1 MIARPFPSSSASR
14 PPSRPGADLRPVG
27 EPPVASRLGF
37 LLRMGSLEVR
47 LPDGSR
53 RLLRGSSPGPAAE
66 IAVHRPG
73 LAGRLLRRGA
83 IGLPEAYMDGDFDSP
98 DLPTFLELMT
108 SNVEAWL
115 GTPAGRLREPA
126 ARAWDRVRRPAAGAV
141 RSMREHYDLGNEFY
155 ALWLDDSMTYS
166 SAVFADSDE
175 TLEAAQARK
184 HRLLAEDAQLR
195 PGNHV
200 LETGTGWGS
209 FAVYAAREHGCRVT
223 TITIAREQAEFARRA
238 AQQAGVA
245 DRVEVLLQDYR
256 EITGTFDRAVS
267 VEMIESIDERRWPG
281 YLRTVARAL
290 RPGGRFAL
298 QSITMAERHWPN
310 HRRHDDF
317 VMAYIF
323 PGGRVPAVSVLRRL
337 TARAGFRWESDREI
351 GSSYAL
357 TLAEWNRRFAAAADQ
372 VQALGFD
379 RRFRRMWTYYLSYC
393 EAGFRTGWV
402 GDKQVALVRT

>member
-1 MIARPFPSSSASR
+1 VSARPEPAPVPARPPASR
-14 PPSRPGADLRPVG
+14 VRLIPLPGRETV
-27 EPPVASRLGF
+27 ESRLGF
-37 LLRMGSLEVR
+37 LLRKGSLEVT
-47 LPDGSR
+47 LPNGER
-53 RLLRGSSPGPAAE
+53 RLLRGDEPGPTAE
-66 IAVHRPG
+66 IVVHRRG
-73 LAGRLLRRGA
+73 LAGRLLRSG
-83 IGLPEAYMDGDFDSP
+83 GLGLAEAYLDGDFDSP
-98 DLPTFLELMT
+98 HLPTFLELM
-108 SNVEAWL
+108 SGNVEAWL
-115 GTPAGRLREPA
+115 DTPAGRLREPM
-126 ARAWDRVRRPAAGAV
+126 ARVWERAHPRKRGAV

-166 SAVFADSDE
+166 SAVFEDDDE

-184 HRLLAEDAQLR
+184 LRLLGEAAQLR
-195 PGNHV
+195 PGDLV

-238 AQQAGVA
+238 AQRAGVA
-245 DRVEVLLQDYR
+245 DRVEVLQRDYR
-256 EITGTFDRAVS
+256 QISGEYDRAVS
-267 VEMIESIDERRWPG
+267 IEMIESIEERQWPG

-290 RPGGRFAL
+290 KPGGRFAL

-310 HRRHDDF
+310 HRRHEDF

-337 TARAGFRWESDREI
+337 TAQAGFRWEADREI
-351 GSSYAL
+351 GPSYAL
-357 TLAEWNRRFAAAADQ
+357 TLSEWNRRFAAARDQ
-372 VQALGFD
+372 VEALGFD

-402 GDKQVALVRT
+402 GDKQIALVRD